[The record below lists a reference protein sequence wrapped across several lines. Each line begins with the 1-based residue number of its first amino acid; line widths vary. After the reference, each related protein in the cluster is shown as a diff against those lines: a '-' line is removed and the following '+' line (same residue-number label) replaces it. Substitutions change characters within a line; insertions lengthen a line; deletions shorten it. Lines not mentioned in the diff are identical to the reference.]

1 LLSTIMRLQ
10 AHLAKSR
17 RFLAG
22 EGYCSTT
29 ELLPQ
34 LYQIKLVE
42 HNNAPKAHLAKSRR
56 FLAGEGYCSAIE
68 LHPRR
73 SL

>member
-1 LLSTIMRLQ
+1 LNYTRNNFQYGLLSTIMRLQ

-22 EGYCSTT
+22 EGYCS
-29 ELLPQ
+29 
-34 LYQIKLVE
+34 
-42 HNNAPKAHLAKSRR
+42 
-56 FLAGEGYCSAIE
+56 AIE
-68 LHPRR
+68 LHPRH